1 MPPLLLAILACG
13 PGPIDLSTVTDTRI
27 ISIAGDPPEP
37 WPGENTT
44 ITTTVVNPQ
53 DRDLEVLTWTCV
65 PYEDQCVEEVAID
78 KLVFQAS
85 IFPVVDGQASSVRR
99 VPDVSSAELQVIL
112 DSLGDLDV
120 EEDDYD
126 YIPIPVWSLACP
138 VNECD
143 IINRVREV
151 LRRDGPTGGS
161 LGDDLYDPTRWM
173 TDLPVDGVSLSTK
186 FLRIARPDRVDR
198 NDNPQFE
205 PRWLAADDDVLVME
219 PNTAYEMAFKVE
231 DPDRDKVWAYGYTT
245 YGRFEDRREK
255 IEDETVRMYLLTPS
269 SSGRGD
275 VWIVFEDDEGGAAV
289 WHKPFRVR

>member
-1 MPPLLLAILACG
+1 MTAVLLLAALACG
-13 PGPIDLSTVTDTRI
+13 PGPVDLSTVTDTRI
-27 ISIAGDPPEP
+27 LSIVGDPPEP

-44 ITTTVVNPQ
+44 ITATVANPQ

-65 PYEDQCVEEVAID
+65 PFEDRCVEEVAID
-78 KLVFQAS
+78 RLVFQAS
-85 IFPVVDGQASSVRR
+85 IFPVVDGQAASVRR
-99 VPDVSSAELQVIL
+99 VPDVSSEELQLIL
-112 DSLGDLDV
+112 DSIGTADID
-120 EEDDYD
+120 EDFD

-143 IINRVREV
+143 LINRVREV

-161 LGDDLYDPTRWM
+161 LGQDLYDPTRWM
-173 TDLPVDGVSLSTK
+173 PDLPVEGISLATK
-186 FLRIARPDRVDR
+186 FLRIARPDRSDR
-198 NDNPQFE
+198 NDNPVFE
-205 PRWLAADDDVLVME
+205 PRWLAARDDVLEME
-219 PNTAYEMAFKVE
+219 PNSAYELAFWVD
-231 DPDRDKVWAYGYTT
+231 DPDRDKVLAFGYTT

-255 IEDETVRMYLLTPS
+255 VEDNIVRMYLLTPG